1 VLASLTE
8 RTAVFNANTETLAEA
23 LIGRV
28 VLSMLTFATHPE
40 RARLPQE
47 LS

>member
-1 VLASLTE
+1 MLAPLTE
-8 RTAVFNANTETLAEA
+8 LTAVFKANTETQAEA
-23 LIGRV
+23 LIGRF

-40 RARLPQE
+40 RVRLPRE